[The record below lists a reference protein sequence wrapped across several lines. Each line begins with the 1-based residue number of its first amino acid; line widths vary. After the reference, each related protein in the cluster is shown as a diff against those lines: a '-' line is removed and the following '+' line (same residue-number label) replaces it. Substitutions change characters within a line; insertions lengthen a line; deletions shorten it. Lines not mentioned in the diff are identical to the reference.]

1 MMKNLSRLLVVLVV
15 MVLCGCGLVFA
26 QPMKLINQNPDFSE
40 GLKGWKVEK
49 NGPGDF
55 YIKVEKK
62 GGKSILHVIRK
73 NSDRKRGYV
82 AIYQEWDPPV
92 KGDTVYINLHGR
104 INFQELKTSGRWSKK
119 DPSTACYPIHIYVY
133 TPEKLIY
140 DFGISTR
147 DNPPGYP
154 GNYTAKPEK
163 EWFYFDSVPTSLG
176 GSGVKKVVIRFEG
189 YDVDVEIDSIK
200 VYVAKVL

>member
-1 MMKNLSRLLVVLVV
+1 MKSLVKLLVVWVA
-15 MVLCGCGLVFA
+15 MVFFGAGMLYA
-26 QPMKLINQNPDFSE
+26 QPMKLINQNSDFSE

-55 YIKVEKK
+55 TIKVEKQ
-62 GGKSILHVIRK
+62 GNMSVLHIIRK
-73 NSDRKRGYV
+73 NSHRKRGYV
-82 AIYQEWDPPV
+82 AISQEWDPPV
-92 KGDTVYINLHGR
+92 KGDRVYINLHAR
-104 INFQELKTSGRWSKK
+104 INYQQLKTSGRWSKK
-119 DPSTACYPIHIYVY
+119 DPSSACYPIHLYVY

-154 GNYTAKPEK
+154 GNYTAKPDK
-163 EWFYFDSVPTSLG
+163 EWFFFDSVPTSLG

-189 YDVDVEIDSIK
+189 YDLDVEVDYIK
-200 VYVAKVL
+200 VYVGEQM